1 MKPTNERQFNIQIQ
15 PMTDKLTIKTTK
27 TTYFPEDHDV
37 RKQYEGQRRKEAEKK
52 QRHVK
57 TDVTPF
63 YTDPVGTA

>member
-1 MKPTNERQFNIQIQ
+1 
-15 PMTDKLTIKTTK
+15 MTDKLTVKTTK